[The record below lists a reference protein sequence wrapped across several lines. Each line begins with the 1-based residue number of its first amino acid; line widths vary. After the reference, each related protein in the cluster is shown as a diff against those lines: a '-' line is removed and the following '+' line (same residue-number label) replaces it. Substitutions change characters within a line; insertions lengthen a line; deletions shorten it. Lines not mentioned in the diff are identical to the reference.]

1 MNNLTGDNLVS
12 KKPVRQFDFDKIT
25 NLANDEIESSHHID
39 QTQLSKA
46 MVYTNREEYIKTIPL
61 NCDYMELGVAWGY
74 YSDIVAKSRNPL
86 SIDLVDWYN
95 QDLKCWSWRKFGSCQ
110 CEPKHELLYT
120 PETHMQYVENKFSKY
135 TGVNVIKGNVPQI
148 LDTINKK
155 YDYIYVDL
163 SNDRK
168 LIRDTLNKVKN
179 MIKPG
184 GVIGLNDYLIYD
196 GIIEDMPYGTYQSV
210 NEFLFLNKGW
220 SVDAIALHQLGFYDI
235 YLRSPSE

>member
-1 MNNLTGDNLVS
+1 MP
-12 KKPVRQFDFDKIT
+12 KKPVRQFDFNKIT

-39 QTQLSKA
+39 QSQLEKA
-46 MVYTNREEYIKTIPL
+46 RIYASREEYIKTLPL

-74 YSDIVAKSRNPL
+74 YSNIVAELKKPS

-110 CEPKHELLYT
+110 CQPKHELLYT
-120 PETHMQYVENKFSKY
+120 PETHMDYVQDKFNKY
-135 TGVNVIKGNVPQI
+135 PNVNVIKGTVPQI
-148 LDTINKK
+148 LDTIDKK

-163 SNDRK
+163 SNDRR
-168 LIRDTLNKVKN
+168 LIRDTLNKVKS

-196 GIIEDMPYGTYQSV
+196 GIIEDAPYGTYQSV
-210 NEFLFLNKGW
+210 NEFLLLNKDW
-220 SVDAIALHQLGFYDI
+220 LVDAIALHTLGFYDI
-235 YLRSPSE
+235 YLRRKVE

>member
-1 MNNLTGDNLVS
+1 VS

-25 NLANDEIESSHHID
+25 HLANDEIESSHHID
-39 QTQLSKA
+39 QSQLSKTK
-46 MVYTNREEYIKTIPL
+46 VYANREEYIKTIPL
-61 NCDYMELGVAWGY
+61 NSDYMELGVAWGY
-74 YSDIVAKSRNPL
+74 YSDIVANLRNPS

-120 PETHMQYVENKFSKY
+120 PETHMKYIEDKFSKY
-135 TGVNVIKGNVPQI
+135 TGVDVIKGNVPQI
-148 LDTINKK
+148 LETIDKK

-184 GVIGLNDYLIYD
+184 GIIGLNDYLIYD
-196 GIIEDMPYGTYQSV
+196 GIIEDVPYGTYQSV

-220 SVDAIALHQLGFYDI
+220 SVDGIALHQLGFYDI
-235 YLRSPSE
+235 YLRSPIE

>member
-1 MNNLTGDNLVS
+1 MP
-12 KKPVRQFDFDKIT
+12 KKPVRQFDFNKIT

-39 QTQLSKA
+39 QSQLEKA
-46 MVYTNREEYIKTIPL
+46 RIYTSREEYIKTIPI
-61 NCDYMELGVAWGY
+61 NSDYMELGVAWGY
-74 YSDIVAKSRNPL
+74 YSNIVADLRKPS

-110 CEPKHELLYT
+110 CQPKHELLYT
-120 PETHMQYVENKFSKY
+120 PETHMQYVKDKFSKY
-135 TGVNVIKGNVPQI
+135 PNVNVIKGTVPQI
-148 LDTINKK
+148 LDTIDKK

-163 SNDRK
+163 SNDRR

-196 GIIEDMPYGTYQSV
+196 GIIEDAPYGTYQSV
-210 NEFLFLNKGW
+210 NEFLLLNKEW
-220 SVDAIALHQLGFYDI
+220 SVDAIALHTLGFYDI
-235 YLRSPSE
+235 YLRREIE